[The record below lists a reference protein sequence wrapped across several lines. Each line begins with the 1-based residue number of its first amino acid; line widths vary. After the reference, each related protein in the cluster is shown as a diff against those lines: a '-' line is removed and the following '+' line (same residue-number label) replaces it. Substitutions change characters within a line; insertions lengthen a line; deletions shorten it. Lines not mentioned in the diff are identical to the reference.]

1 MVESVNIL
9 TGRWRKKLVQ
19 GVLIKWRKQN
29 GMSDSG
35 MDYTKIEKF
44 EKI

>member
-9 TGRWRKKLVQ
+9 TGRWRKK
-19 GVLIKWRKQN
+19 LIKWRKQN